1 MENLNFKALCLFF
14 SLLFV
19 SAYENQGFAQAE
31 ARKFSIKGVVAD
43 NRSETAP
50 GVNLQLIR
58 LRDSALIKV
67 EVSNME
73 GRFLFENIAVGE
85 YRIVTSYVGFLP
97 YRSEKITLSADTD
110 LGTITIQENVKM
122 LKEVQVVAS
131 KPMIEQQF
139 DKMVVNVEGTIASAG
154 ATALEVLEK
163 APGVAVDQNDNIS
176 MRGRQGV
183 IVMVDGKR
191 VPMSGSELATMLRG
205 LSANAV
211 EKIDLI
217 TNPSAKYDASG
228 NSGIIDI
235 RLKKDKRN
243 GTNGSLSLS
252 YGQGKYGKLN
262 EGVSVN
268 HRNKKLNV
276 FGSYNYV
283 DRKEF
288 NELDIYREFYSN
300 STFTGAYD
308 QDNNFKFQIRSHNAR
323 IGLDY
328 YLTPKTVLGVVAN
341 GVMVG
346 IDRNTRNSSDVI
358 NDQFVRMSS
367 FVTNGDNQGDR
378 NNGSININFK
388 HTIDSTGKEISADL
402 DYARFGNTDLQN
414 YNTGYFDLQ
423 NNPTKSPYVLYG
435 DLNGKLDI
443 RSAKIDYSQKLKGG
457 TTLEVGLKSSL
468 VNADNRL
475 SFFDRSNGGN
485 VPDDNKSNHF
495 LYDEN
500 INAAYLNA
508 NKRWAKTG
516 FQFGLRLENTNTKGH
531 QLSNGEQF
539 ENSYTQLFPSA
550 AFSYKVNKMHDL
562 AISVSRRIDR
572 PTYNQLNPFK
582 YFLDPSTYSS
592 GNPFLKPQLTYAFEV
607 THTFKQKFIAKY
619 SYSRTTDNMLSV
631 LSPAENEDNV
641 IIQTDRNLAK
651 FDYYGLTLT
660 MPAAVGNWFNSV
672 NNATLYYGLY
682 RGNLANT
689 NLNNG
694 RPTVNFNTNNTFVI
708 SPSWSAELSGT
719 YRAREIYGF
728 LDVRPIAFVSA
739 GIQKQLWNK
748 KATVKLNVN
757 DIFYTNKVKAN
768 TVLTGYQED
777 FYQQRDAR
785 VATINFTYRF
795 GKSQVAPSRRRT
807 GGAEDEKRRAG

>member
-1 MENLNFKALCLFF
+1 MKILYFKACCLFF
-14 SLLFV
+14 SILFV
-19 SAYENQGFAQAE
+19 SAYASKCFAQADLK
-31 ARKFSIKGVVAD
+31 KFSIRGRVLDSGGEA
-43 NRSETAP
+43 AP
-50 GVNLQLIR
+50 GANLQLQR
-58 LRDSALIKV
+58 LQDSSLVKV
-67 EVSNME
+67 EVANTE
-73 GRFLFENIAVGE
+73 GKFVFEKVPAGE
-85 YRIVTSYVGFLP
+85 YQVITAYIGFTPYKSAKIVL
-97 YRSEKITLSADTD
+97 KADVD
-110 LGTITIQENVKM
+110 LGDIKLQENVKM
-122 LKEVQVVAS
+122 LKEVSVVSS

-139 DKMVVNVEGTIASAG
+139 DKMVVNVEGTISSAG

-163 APGVAVDQNDNIS
+163 APGISFDQNDNIS

-191 VPMSGSELATMLRG
+191 VPMSGSELANMLRG

-235 RLKKDKRN
+235 RLKKDKRI

-252 YGQGKYGKLN
+252 YGQGKYAKLN
-262 EGVSVN
+262 DGISLN
-268 HRNKKLNV
+268 HRNKNLNV

-288 NELDIYREFYSN
+288 NELDIYRQFYEQDVY
-300 STFTGAYD
+300 TGAYD
-308 QDNNFKFQIRSHNAR
+308 QDNNFKFQIKSHNAR
-323 IGLDY
+323 LGLDY
-328 YLTPKTVLGVVAN
+328 YLSPKTIVGFVAN
-341 GVMVG
+341 GTLVD
-346 IDRNTRNSSDVI
+346 IHRNTRNTSDVI
-358 NDQFVRMSS
+358 NEVFQKTSS
-367 FVTNGDNQGDR
+367 FVTNGNNRADR
-378 NNGSININFK
+378 NNGSINLNFK
-388 HTIDSTGKEISADL
+388 HTLDSTGKEISADL
-402 DYARFGNTDLQN
+402 DYARFDNADLQN

-423 NNPTKSPYVLYG
+423 DNATQAPYILFG
-435 DLNGKLDI
+435 DLRGKLDI
-443 RSAKIDYSQKLKGG
+443 RSAKIDYSQKLNNGAA
-457 TTLEVGLKSSL
+457 LELGIKSSL
-468 VNADNRL
+468 VTADNRL

-485 VPDDNKSNHF
+485 VPDDLKSNHF

-500 INAAYLNA
+500 INAGYLNA
-508 NKRWAKTG
+508 NKRWSRTG
-516 FQFGLRLENTNTKGH
+516 FQFGLRLENTNTKGL
-531 QLSNGEQF
+531 QLSNNEQF
-539 ENSYTQLFPSA
+539 KNSYTQLFPSA
-550 AFSYKVNKMHDL
+550 AFSYKVNKLHDL
-562 AISVSRRIDR
+562 SISVSRRIDR

-582 YFLDPSTYSS
+582 YFLDPSTYSA
-592 GNPFLKPQLTYAFEV
+592 GNPFLRPQLTYAFEV

-631 LSPAENEDNV
+631 LSPAENEVNV

-660 MPAAVGNWFNSV
+660 MPASVGNWFNSV
-672 NNATLYYGLY
+672 NNATFYYGLY

-694 RPTVNFNTNNTFVI
+694 RPTLNFNTNNSFVI
-708 SPSWSAELSGT
+708 TPTWSAELSGT

-739 GIQKQLWNK
+739 GIQKEFWNK
-748 KATVKLNVN
+748 NATVKLNVT
-757 DIFYTNKVKAN
+757 DVFYTNKVKAN

-777 FYQQRDAR
+777 FYQKRDAR
-785 VATINFTYRF
+785 VATINFSYRF

-807 GGAEDEKRRAG
+807 GGAEDEKRRAN